1 MCTGQGGPIPI
12 FLRCTNPAGVTCGS
26 ISALAYSLSLSAVR
40 MSLSCPTSL
49 PTYST
54 NKLLLQWVCP
64 PELASDRLAHIITKR
79 AQRDRKTKASLMGA
93 RCARRRR
100 LALIVLESQTR
111 FVAMGARLQ
120 IGIVVWLHKPTIAL
134 LNPRAIVT
142 NGQYC
147 RPVISQR
154 YSIPTSGR
162 IRYCRSV
169 SGSAVV

>member
-1 MCTGQGGPIPI
+1 
-12 FLRCTNPAGVTCGS
+12 
-26 ISALAYSLSLSAVR
+26 
-40 MSLSCPTSL
+40 
-49 PTYST
+49 
-54 NKLLLQWVCP
+54 
-64 PELASDRLAHIITKR
+64 
-79 AQRDRKTKASLMGA
+79 MGA
-93 RCARRRR
+93 RCARGRR

-120 IGIVVWLHKPTIAL
+120 IGIAVWLHKPTIAL

-147 RPVISQR
+147 RPDISQR

-169 SGSAVV
+169 SGSAVI